1 MIKIEN
7 LSKDWKEFK
16 IKDISLEINDAEYFI
31 FLGPSGSGKTMLL
44 ELIAGMWYPDSGKIF
59 MNDKEVTQ
67 LPPEK
72 RGVGFVYQ
80 NYMLFPHKTV
90 FENIAF
96 GLNIRKVDK
105 EEIQTKVD
113 EMMKLF
119 GISHL
124 ANRLPRT
131 LSGGE
136 QQRTALARALIIHP
150 QVLLMDEPLSALDRI
165 TREELIQE
173 FKKIHKEFNITIIHV
188 THNFDEALQ
197 LADRI
202 AIIKKGTVSQ
212 VGSTD
217 EVFRHPKDEFV
228 ADFVGTENIIKGVA
242 TDGKDKLTIVD
253 TGSIIIES
261 TDSKDGNVHAT
272 IRPEDITVST
282 HKITTSARN
291 EFKGNVTEI
300 YDLGTIIK
308 LTVDVG
314 EIFVLVLTRQSF
326 MDLDL
331 NIGREVYITFKAT
344 AVSLF

>member
-16 IKDISLEINDAEYFI
+16 INDISLEINENDYFI

-59 MNDKEVTQ
+59 MGNREVTR

-96 GLNIRKVDK
+96 GLNIRKVGK
-105 EEIQTKVD
+105 KEIQTKVD
-113 EMMKLF
+113 EIMNLF

-136 QQRTALARALIIHP
+136 QQRTALARALIIRP

-165 TREELIQE
+165 TREDLIQE

-212 VGSTD
+212 VGTTD

-228 ADFVGTENIIKGVA
+228 ADFVGSENIIKGIA
-242 TDGKDKLTIVD
+242 TDGKDSLTKVD
-253 TGSIIIES
+253 TGNIIIES
-261 TDSKDGNVHAT
+261 TDSKVGKVHAT
-272 IRPEDITVST
+272 IRPEDITLST
-282 HKITTSARN
+282 HVITTSARN
-291 EFKGNVTEI
+291 EFKGHVTEI

-314 EIFVLVLTRQSF
+314 EILVLVLTRQSF
-326 MDLDL
+326 MDLNL
-331 NIGREVYITFKAT
+331 NIGKEVYITFKAT

>member
-1 MIKIEN
+1 MIKIEH

-16 IKDISLEINDAEYFI
+16 INDVTLEINEDEYFI

-44 ELIAGMWYPDSGKIF
+44 ELIAGMWAPDSGKIF
-59 MNDKEVTQ
+59 INDQDVTK

-105 EEIQTKVD
+105 KEVEKQVG
-113 EMMKLF
+113 EMMELF

-124 ANRLPRT
+124 AHRLPRT

-136 QQRTALARALIIHP
+136 QQRTALARALIIRP
-150 QVLLMDEPLSALDRI
+150 KVLLMDEPLSALDRV
-165 TREELIQE
+165 TREDLISE
-173 FKKIHKEFNITIIHV
+173 FKKIHEEFNITIIQV

-197 LADRI
+197 LAERI
-202 AIIKKGTVSQ
+202 AIIKQGTVSQ
-212 VGSTD
+212 VGTTD
-217 EVFRHPKDEFV
+217 EVFRRPKDEFV
-228 ADFVGTENIIKGVA
+228 ADFVGTENIIKGFA
-242 TDGKDKLTIVD
+242 SDGEESLTTVD
-253 TGSIIIES
+253 TGKILIES
-261 TDSKDGNVHAT
+261 TEHKTGDVHLT
-272 IRPEDITVST
+272 IRPEAITVST
-282 HKITTSARN
+282 SRITTSARN

-314 EIFVLVLTRQSF
+314 ESFVVVLTRQSF
-326 MDLDL
+326 EDLEL
-331 NIGREVYITFKAT
+331 NIGKEVYISFKAT
-344 AVSLF
+344 AVNLF

>member
-16 IKDISLEINDAEYFI
+16 IDNISLEINDNEYFV

-44 ELIAGMWYPDSGKIF
+44 ELIAGVWNPDSGQIY
-59 MNDKEVTQ
+59 MDNINITR

-72 RGVGFVYQ
+72 RDVGFVYQ

-96 GLNIRKVDK
+96 GLTIRKVEKPQIKIEVK
-105 EEIQTKVD
+105 EL
-113 EMMKLF
+113 MNLF
-119 GISHL
+119 GISNL
-124 ANRLPRT
+124 SDRLPRT

-150 QVLLMDEPLSALDRI
+150 KVLLMDEPLSALDRK

-173 FKKIHKEFNITIIHV
+173 FKRIHKKFKVTIIQV

-202 AIIKKGTVSQ
+202 AIMKKGTISL
-212 VGSTD
+212 VGTTD
-217 EVFRHPKDEFV
+217 EIFRHPKDEFV

-242 TDGKDKLTIVD
+242 KEGSDGLTVVD
-253 TGSIIIES
+253 TGSIKVES
-261 TDSKDGNVHAT
+261 SQKKTGEVHLT
-272 IRPEDITVST
+272 IRPEDITLSNEN
-282 HKITTSARN
+282 IATSARN
-291 EFKGNVTEI
+291 VFKGNIREI

-308 LTVDVG
+308 LTVDIG
-314 EIFVLVLTRQSF
+314 EQLILVLTRKSF
-326 MDLDL
+326 SDLEL
-331 NIGREVYITFKAT
+331 NIGKEIYIYFKAT
-344 AVSLF
+344 AVNLF

>member
-16 IKDISLEINDAEYFI
+16 LDDISLEINEQEYFV

-44 ELIAGMWYPDSGKIF
+44 ELIAGMWFPDSGKIF
-59 MNDKEVTQ
+59 MDGNDVTM

-105 EEIQTKVD
+105 KEIQHQVE
-113 EMMKLF
+113 EMMNLF
-119 GISHL
+119 GITKL
-124 ANRLPRT
+124 AKRLPRT

-150 QVLLMDEPLSALDRI
+150 KVLLMDEPLSALDRI
-165 TREELIQE
+165 TREGLVQE
-173 FKKIHKEFNITIIHV
+173 FKRIHKKFDVTIIHV

-197 LADRI
+197 LADRV
-202 AIIKKGTVSQ
+202 AIIKEGTVSQ
-212 VGSTD
+212 FGNTD
-217 EVFRHPKDEFV
+217 DVFRHPKDAFV
-228 ADFVGTENIIKGVA
+228 ADFVGTENIYRGIA
-242 TDGKDKLTIVD
+242 RNEEDDLTIVD
-253 TGSIIIES
+253 TGNIVIKS
-261 TDSKDGNVHAT
+261 TEKKIGNVHAT
-272 IRPEDITVST
+272 IRPEDITLSNDKVP
-282 HKITTSARN
+282 TSARN
-291 EFKGNVTEI
+291 VFEGFIKEI

-308 LTVDVG
+308 LTIDIG
-314 EIFVLVLTRQSF
+314 EPLVLVLTRQSF
-326 MDLDL
+326 LDL
-331 NIGREVYITFKAT
+331 ELNVGKQIFVYFKAT
-344 AVSLF
+344 AVNLF

>member
-16 IKDISLEINDAEYFI
+16 INNISLEINERDYFI

-44 ELIAGMWYPDSGKIF
+44 ELIAGMWSPDSGKIF
-59 MNDKEVTQ
+59 INNTDVTM

-96 GLNIRKVDK
+96 GLKIRRVDK
-105 EEIQTKVD
+105 KEIQVQVE
-113 EMMKLF
+113 EMMNLF
-119 GISHL
+119 GITKLS
-124 ANRLPRT
+124 NRLPRT

-150 QVLLMDEPLSALDRI
+150 KVLLMDEPLSALDRI
-165 TREELIQE
+165 TRNELIQE
-173 FKKIHKEFNITIIHV
+173 FKQIHKTFDVTIIHV

-202 AIIKKGTVSQ
+202 AIIKEGTVSQ
-212 VGSTD
+212 VGDTD
-217 EVFRHPKDEFV
+217 DVFRHPKDEFV

-242 TDGKDKLTIVD
+242 REGEDNLTIVD
-253 TGSIIIES
+253 TGNIEIKS
-261 TDSKDGNVHAT
+261 SEKKIGSVHAT
-272 IRPEDITVST
+272 IRPEDITLST
-282 HKITTSARN
+282 VKAPTSARN
-291 EFKGNVTEI
+291 VFKGLIKEI

-308 LTVDVG
+308 LTIDIG
-314 EIFVLVLTRQSF
+314 ESLVLVLTRQSF
-326 MDLDL
+326 LDL
-331 NIGREVYITFKAT
+331 ELNVGKEIFVYFKAT
-344 AVSLF
+344 AVNLF

>member
-1 MIKIEN
+1 MIKLEN
-7 LSKDWKEFK
+7 LSRDWKEFK
-16 IKDISLEINDAEYFI
+16 INNVSLEINEREYFI

-44 ELIAGMWYPDSGKIF
+44 ELIAGMWLPDSGKIF
-59 MNDKEVTQ
+59 MDDIDITMF
-67 LPPEK
+67 PPEK

-105 EEIQTKVD
+105 KEIQLQVE

-119 GISHL
+119 GITKLS
-124 ANRLPRT
+124 NRLPRT

-150 QVLLMDEPLSALDRI
+150 KVLLMDEPLSALDRI
-165 TREELIQE
+165 TREELIKE
-173 FKKIHKEFNITIIHV
+173 FKRIHKKFEVTIIHV

-202 AIIKKGTVSQ
+202 AIIKEGKVSQ
-212 VGSTD
+212 VGNTD

-228 ADFVGTENIIKGVA
+228 ADFVGTENIIKGIA
-242 TDGKDKLTIVD
+242 REGEYNLTIVD
-253 TGSIIIES
+253 TGNIEIKS
-261 TDSKDGNVHAT
+261 TEVKTGRVHAT
-272 IRPEDITVST
+272 IRPEDITLSNENVS
-282 HKITTSARN
+282 TSARN
-291 EFKGNVTEI
+291 VFKGYIKEI

-308 LTVDVG
+308 LTIDIG
-314 EIFVLVLTRQSF
+314 EPIVLVLTRQSF
-326 MDLDL
+326 LDL
-331 NIGREVYITFKAT
+331 ELNVGKEIFVYFKAT
-344 AVSLF
+344 AVNLF

>member
-1 MIKIEN
+1 MIRIEN

-16 IKDISLEINDAEYFI
+16 INNVSLEINEGEYFI

-59 MNDKEVTQ
+59 MDNIDVTM

-96 GLNIRKVDK
+96 GLNIRKIDK
-105 EEIQTKVD
+105 KEIKLQVEEI
-113 EMMKLF
+113 MNLF
-119 GISHL
+119 GINKL

-150 QVLLMDEPLSALDRI
+150 KVLLMDEPLSALDRI

-173 FKKIHKEFNITIIHV
+173 FKRIHKKFNVTIIHV

-197 LADRI
+197 LADRV
-202 AIIKKGTVSQ
+202 AIIKEGTVSQ
-212 VGSTD
+212 FGDTD
-217 EVFRHPKDEFV
+217 DVFRHPKDAFV
-228 ADFVGTENIIKGVA
+228 ADFVGTENILNGIAKEGE
-242 TDGKDKLTIVD
+242 DNLTIVD
-253 TGSIIIES
+253 TGNIEIKS
-261 TDSKDGNVHAT
+261 SEKKTGRVHAT
-272 IRPEDITVST
+272 IRPEDITLSNEKVP
-282 HKITTSARN
+282 TSARN
-291 EFKGNVTEI
+291 VFKGLIKEI

-308 LTVDVG
+308 LTIDIG
-314 EIFVLVLTRQSF
+314 EPLVLVLTRQSF
-326 MDLDL
+326 LDL
-331 NIGREVYITFKAT
+331 ELNVGKYIFVYFKAT
-344 AVSLF
+344 AVNLF

>member
-16 IKDISLEINDAEYFI
+16 INNISLEINDGDYFI

-44 ELIAGMWYPDSGKIF
+44 ELIAGMWSPDSGKIF
-59 MNDKEVTQ
+59 MDDTDVTM

-96 GLNIRKVDK
+96 GLNIRRVDK
-105 EEIQTKVD
+105 KEIQVQVE
-113 EMMKLF
+113 EMMNLF
-119 GISHL
+119 GITKLS
-124 ANRLPRT
+124 NRLPRT

-150 QVLLMDEPLSALDRI
+150 KVLLMDEPLSALDRI

-173 FKKIHKEFNITIIHV
+173 FKRIHTTFDITIIHV

-202 AIIKKGTVSQ
+202 AIIKEGTVSQ
-212 VGSTD
+212 VGDTD
-217 EVFRHPKDEFV
+217 DVFRHPKDEFV

-242 TDGKDKLTIVD
+242 REGEDNLTIVD
-253 TGSIIIES
+253 TGNIEIKS
-261 TDSKDGNVHAT
+261 SEKKIGVVHAT
-272 IRPEDITVST
+272 IRPEDITLST
-282 HKITTSARN
+282 IKAPTSARN
-291 EFKGNVTEI
+291 VFKGSIKEI

-308 LTVDVG
+308 LTIDIG
-314 EIFVLVLTRQSF
+314 ESLVLVLTRQSF
-326 MDLDL
+326 LDL
-331 NIGREVYITFKAT
+331 ELNVGKQIFIYFKAT
-344 AVSLF
+344 AVNLF

>member
-16 IKDISLEINDAEYFI
+16 IDNINLEVNENEYFV

-44 ELIAGMWYPDSGKIF
+44 ELIAGMWSSDSGKVY
-59 MNDKEVTQ
+59 MNNIDVTNF
-67 LPPEK
+67 PPEK

-96 GLNIRKVDK
+96 GLTLRKVEK
-105 EEIQTKVD
+105 QQIKIEVEEL
-113 EMMKLF
+113 MNLF
-119 GISHL
+119 GISNL
-124 ANRLPRT
+124 SNRLPRT

-136 QQRTALARALIIHP
+136 QQKTALARALIIHP
-150 QVLLMDEPLSALDRI
+150 KVLLMDEPLSALDRK

-173 FKKIHKEFNITIIHV
+173 FRRIHKKFNITIIQV

-202 AIIKKGTVSQ
+202 AIMKKGKISQ
-212 VGSTD
+212 VGTTD
-217 EVFRHPKDEFV
+217 EIFRRPKDEFV

-242 TDGKDKLTIVD
+242 KEGIDGLTIVD
-253 TGSIIIES
+253 TGNIMIES
-261 TDSKDGNVHAT
+261 SQKKTEEVHLT
-272 IRPEDITVST
+272 IRPEDITLSNEN
-282 HKITTSARN
+282 IATSARN
-291 EFKGNVTEI
+291 VFKGHIKEV

-314 EIFVLVLTRQSF
+314 EQLVLVLTRKSF
-326 MDLDL
+326 SDLEL
-331 NIGREVYITFKAT
+331 NIGKQIYIYFKAT
-344 AVSLF
+344 AVNLF

>member
-16 IKDISLEINDAEYFI
+16 INNISLEINDRDYFI

-44 ELIAGMWYPDSGKIF
+44 ELIAGMWSPDSGKIF
-59 MNDKEVTQ
+59 MDDTDVTM

-96 GLNIRKVDK
+96 GLNIRRVDK
-105 EEIQTKVD
+105 KEIQVQVE
-113 EMMKLF
+113 EMMDLF
-119 GISHL
+119 GITKLS
-124 ANRLPRT
+124 NRLPRT

-136 QQRTALARALIIHP
+136 QQRTALARALIIRP
-150 QVLLMDEPLSALDRI
+150 KVLLMDEPLSSLDRI

-173 FKKIHKEFNITIIHV
+173 FKRIHKTFDVTIIHV

-202 AIIKKGTVSQ
+202 AIIKEGTVSQ
-212 VGSTD
+212 VGDTD
-217 EVFRHPKDEFV
+217 DVFRHPKDEFV

-242 TDGKDKLTIVD
+242 REGEDNLTIVD
-253 TGSIIIES
+253 TGNIEIKS
-261 TDSKDGNVHAT
+261 SEKKIGVVHAT
-272 IRPEDITVST
+272 IRPEDITLST
-282 HKITTSARN
+282 VKAPTSARN
-291 EFKGNVTEI
+291 VFKGSIKEI

-308 LTVDVG
+308 LTIDIG
-314 EIFVLVLTRQSF
+314 ESLVLVLTRQSF
-326 MDLDL
+326 LDL
-331 NIGREVYITFKAT
+331 ELNVGKQIFIYFKAT
-344 AVSLF
+344 AVNLF

>member
-16 IKDISLEINDAEYFI
+16 INDISLEINENDYFI

-59 MNDKEVTQ
+59 MGNREVTR

-96 GLNIRKVDK
+96 GLNVRKVGK
-105 EEIQTKVD
+105 KEIQTKVD
-113 EMMKLF
+113 EIMNLF

-136 QQRTALARALIIHP
+136 QQRTALARALIIRP

-165 TREELIQE
+165 TREDLIQE

-212 VGSTD
+212 VGTTD

-228 ADFVGTENIIKGVA
+228 ADFVGSENIIKGIA
-242 TDGKDKLTIVD
+242 TDGKDSLTKVD
-253 TGSIIIES
+253 TGNIIIES
-261 TDSKDGNVHAT
+261 TDSKVGKVHAT
-272 IRPEDITVST
+272 IRPEDITLST
-282 HKITTSARN
+282 HVITTSARN
-291 EFKGNVTEI
+291 EFKGHVTEI

-314 EIFVLVLTRQSF
+314 EILVLVLTRQSF
-326 MDLDL
+326 MDLNL
-331 NIGREVYITFKAT
+331 NIGKEVYITFKAT

>member
-16 IKDISLEINDAEYFI
+16 INNVSLEINEDEYFV

-44 ELIAGMWYPDSGKIF
+44 ELIAGMWSPDSGKIF
-59 MNDKEVTQ
+59 MDGNDITM
-67 LPPEK
+67 LSPEK

-96 GLNIRKVDK
+96 GLNIRKVGK
-105 EEIQTKVD
+105 KEIQVQVE
-113 EMMKLF
+113 EMMNLF
-119 GISHL
+119 GISKL
-124 ANRLPRT
+124 SNRLPRT

-150 QVLLMDEPLSALDRI
+150 KVLLMDEPLSALDRI

-173 FKKIHKEFNITIIHV
+173 FKRIHKKFEVTIIHV

-202 AIIKKGTVSQ
+202 AIIKEGRVSQ
-212 VGSTD
+212 VGNTD

-228 ADFVGTENIIKGVA
+228 ADFVGTENIFKGIA
-242 TDGKDKLTIVD
+242 RDGDDLTIVA
-253 TGSIIIES
+253 TGNIEIKS
-261 TDSKDGNVHAT
+261 SEKKAGSVHAT
-272 IRPEDITVST
+272 IRPEDITLSNENVP
-282 HKITTSARN
+282 TSARN
-291 EFKGNVTEI
+291 VFKGFIREI

-308 LTVDVG
+308 LTIDIG
-314 EIFVLVLTRQSF
+314 EPLVLVLTRQSF
-326 MDLDL
+326 LDL
-331 NIGREVYITFKAT
+331 ELNVGKQIFVYFKAT
-344 AVSLF
+344 AVNLF